1 MAYRIRIALTA
12 AVVLA
17 AALTA
22 CAPEPGPASSTTPS
36 GSASSAT
43 PAPSATSTA
52 GQPTA
57 TPTASADAI
66 PGCWTVAVPDVKVTR
81 SETPEEFTAQ
91 NGPLVAAGAPATC
104 SLFASGSARAAG
116 DAWIESFVAQG
127 WADGGVVVDDVYASR
142 SASGP
147 NGITVSYLI
156 PVDESSPSAESQFQL
171 YRK

>member
-1 MAYRIRIALTA
+1 MAHRLRIALTA

-36 GSASSAT
+36 GSASA
-43 PAPSATSTA
+43 PVPSATSTT

-66 PGCWTVAVPDVKVTR
+66 PGCWTLAVPDVQVTR

-104 SLFASGSARAAG
+104 SLFSSGSARAAG
-116 DAWIESFVAQG
+116 DAWIETFVSQG
-127 WADGGVVVDDVYASR
+127 WADGGVVDDDVYASR

-147 NGITVSYLI
+147 SGMTVSYLI

-171 YRK
+171 YQK